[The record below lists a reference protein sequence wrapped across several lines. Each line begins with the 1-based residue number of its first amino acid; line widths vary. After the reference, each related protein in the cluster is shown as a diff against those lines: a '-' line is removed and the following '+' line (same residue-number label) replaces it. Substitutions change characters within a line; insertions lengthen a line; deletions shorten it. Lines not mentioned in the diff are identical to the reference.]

1 MMSNKI
7 KVSPNVNTNSN
18 KLSCN
23 PVNNISVVVRP
34 DESRKFR
41 NVNIEQQ
48 QQTEVM
54 YPSVKPQFEPPI
66 CPTGSG
72 SQTFQSRDINLEDVQ
87 EETTTTGITC
97 RDFQSLDAVRA
108 QPDYKSEYIS
118 LKEAYDTLE
127 YEKHKCENINSALNI
142 IIGIMQDNPTY
153 VNKLIIAD
161 DEKLS
166 DVLTLLCEGAES
178 VNIDA
183 DEIATCFAKAYRNV
197 NTIYINVRDANGNI
211 KTENLKYAFPD
222 VCKYMKDLGIN
233 LKVVW

>member
-23 PVNNISVVVRP
+23 PVNNISVVVQP
-34 DESRKFR
+34 NKANCKFR
-41 NVNIEQQ
+41 DVEQSEVN
-48 QQTEVM
+48 
-54 YPSVKPQFEPPI
+54 YPSVQPLYNPPI
-66 CPTGSG
+66 
-72 SQTFQSRDINLEDVQ
+72 QTRDITIDTQ
-87 EETTTTGITC
+87 ETETTTTGITC
-97 RDFQSLDAVRA
+97 SA
-108 QPDYKSEYIS
+108 QPDYSSEYIS

-197 NTIYINVRDANGNI
+197 NTIYINVRDANGTT